1 MFTKIR
7 EIMLLALVISVT
19 SNLFYGISS
28 AEEKVKIT
36 YLTWMWPARE
46 KLFKQT
52 VANFQ
57 KKYPNIEVEG
67 IFVTNYSEC
76 RQKLLTMIAGGT
88 PPDIAHL
95 WTTDVEKFYRS
106 GVIMCLDPYIK
117 RDKFP
122 IQDLPPVR
130 DPFFYRGKV
139 YGLPCDGGAFVDRA
153 IYYNVNLFKDAGV
166 PLLKWDPKNPEAT
179 WTWEEFLKIAQK
191 LTKDTNGDGKIDQF
205 GFNNSIDSFPIYVW
219 SNGGELFRK
228 DMKKCLLDQPEAYE
242 AIQWFADLRVKY
254 NVMPRPEQ
262 VAGAGDLFITG
273 RIAMENGAYMRAQA
287 YLDAKV
293 PFDFRLAPYP
303 SGKKGLINLA
313 MAHPNVILAST
324 KHPEEAWQFLKYT
337 LSSENQRNQV
347 LVWRGYPALTKSIAY
362 SEEYLYPKQPP
373 WDYGPLVFGK
383 ARALPKHPAWPE
395 IWDTIMSSLE
405 PVFLGKIS
413 AKEAVKTFVPKVNE
427 ILLKTK
433 E

>member
-1 MFTKIR
+1 MFSRIEKI
-7 EIMLLALVISVT
+7 ISILAI
-19 SNLFYGISS
+19 LFIIFSS
-28 AEEKVKIT
+28 FIPFAFAEEKVKIT

-67 IFVTNYSEC
+67 IFVSDSAEC

-106 GVIMCLDPYIK
+106 GVVLCLDPYIK

-122 IQDLPPVR
+122 IYDLPPVK

-153 IYYNVNLFKDAGV
+153 IYYNVDLFKAAGLS
-166 PLLKWDPKNPEAT
+166 LLKWDYKHPEAT
-179 WTWEEFLKIAQK
+179 WTWQDFLQIAQK

-228 DMKKCLLDQPEAYE
+228 DMKKCLLDQPAAYE
-242 AIQWFADLRVKY
+242 AIQWFANLRVKY

-273 RIAMENGAYMRAQA
+273 RIAMENGPYMRAQA
-287 YLDAKV
+287 YRDAKV
-293 PFDFRLAPYP
+293 PFEFRLAPYP
-303 SGKKGLINLA
+303 SGKNGLINLA
-313 MAHPNVILAST
+313 MAHPNVILSGS

-337 LSSENQRNQV
+337 LSPENQHNQV
-347 LVWRGYPALTKSIAY
+347 LIWRGYPALTKSMAY
-362 SEEYLYPKQPP
+362 SKEYLYPEYPP
-373 WDYGPLVFGK
+373 YDYGPLVFGK

-395 IWDTIMSSLE
+395 IWDTIMSGLD

-413 AKEAVKTFVPKVNE
+413 AKEAVSNFVPKVNE